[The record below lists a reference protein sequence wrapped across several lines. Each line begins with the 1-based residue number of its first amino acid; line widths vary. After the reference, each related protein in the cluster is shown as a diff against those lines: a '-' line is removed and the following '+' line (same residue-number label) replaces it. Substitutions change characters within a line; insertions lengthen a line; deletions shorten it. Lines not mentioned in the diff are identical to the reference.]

1 MTKNDNFFN
10 SWALITG
17 IIQLMDYQLN
27 VTQVD
32 NDTLLQH
39 LNQQDKILEMQNTQ
53 YLEKIIQQ
61 NEIIIKKLTELND

>member
-61 NEIIIKKLTELND
+61 NEIIIKKLAELNN